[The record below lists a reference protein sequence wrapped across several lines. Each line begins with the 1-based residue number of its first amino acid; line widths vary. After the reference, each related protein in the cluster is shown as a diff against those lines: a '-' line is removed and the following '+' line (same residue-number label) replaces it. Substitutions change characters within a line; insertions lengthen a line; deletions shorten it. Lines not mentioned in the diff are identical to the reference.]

1 MIADWFKR
9 NWSHSTYYTSWPALR
24 RTLQRLEASGAPAGL
39 DSLVPRVNAPASR
52 QRAFSPADLAALLDA
67 PQPAWLRCLVLLCH
81 DCAFRARTALSVS
94 SNEYD
99 AKARVL
105 RTRTKQGRAVA
116 VPVSAR
122 LAELLAI
129 APLDG
134 TPFIAGLAGVPSI
147 SYASARGHFVALCR
161 DTGLSPGYKLHD
173 LRRTIART
181 MWRAN
186 RNLQQ
191 VQSLL
196 GHSSLNTTLYYLASD
211 VLSVDAEALSA
222 FTGGGYGE

>member
-1 MIADWFKR
+1 M
-9 NWSHSTYYTSWPALR
+9 
-24 RTLQRLEASGAPAGL
+24 QRLEASGAPTGL

-52 QRAFSPADLAALLDA
+52 QRIFTPDDLAALLDA
-67 PQPAWLRCLVLLCH
+67 PQPAWLRCLILLCH

-94 SNEYD
+94 STEYD
-99 AKARVL
+99 IARRL
-105 RTRTKQGRAVA
+105 IHTRTKQGRAVA
-116 VPVSAR
+116 IPVSAR

-129 APLDG
+129 APADG
-134 TPFIAGLAGVPSI
+134 TPFVAGLAGVASI
-147 SYASARGHFVALCR
+147 SYAAARGHFVALCA
-161 DTGLSPGYKLHD
+161 DAGLAPGYKLHD

-196 GHSSLNTTLYYLASD
+196 GHASLSTTLYYLASD
-211 VLSVDAEALSA
+211 VLSVDPAELAK
-222 FTGGGYGE
+222 FTGGDK